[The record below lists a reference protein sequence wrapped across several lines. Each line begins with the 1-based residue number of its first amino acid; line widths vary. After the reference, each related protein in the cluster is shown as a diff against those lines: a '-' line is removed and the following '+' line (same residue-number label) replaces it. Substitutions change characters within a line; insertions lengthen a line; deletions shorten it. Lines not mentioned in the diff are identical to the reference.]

1 MNIAYNIKIMW
12 DCLIPQVRDFKTNPS
27 TYENKEKLKIRIYF
41 YKERKCL
48 MHLITILN
56 KHFLT

>member
-12 DCLIPQVRDFKTNPS
+12 DCLIPQVRDFKNKS
-27 TYENKEKLKIRIYF
+27 LTYENKEKLKIRIYF

-48 MHLITILN
+48 MHLITNL
-56 KHFLT
+56 K